1 LSKINDGDSGKSAK
15 EFQMKDFKKLREEA
29 LRQQQ
34 RQQEVFKEGDFVMS
48 SRNGEKGTIHRVGG
62 NYAIIISED
71 GNMFREWI
79 KNIRTI
85 NNLRRTSFYNDEVSE
100 TN

>member
-1 LSKINDGDSGKSAK
+1 
-15 EFQMKDFKKLREEA
+15 MKNFKKLREEA

-34 RQQEVFKEGDFVMS
+34 RQEEVFKEGDAVMS
-48 SRNGEKGTIHRVGG
+48 SRTGDKGHIHRAGG
-62 NYAIIISED
+62 NYAIIISEE

-85 NNLRRTSFYNDEVSE
+85 NNTRRTSLLNDEE
-100 TN
+100 TRSN